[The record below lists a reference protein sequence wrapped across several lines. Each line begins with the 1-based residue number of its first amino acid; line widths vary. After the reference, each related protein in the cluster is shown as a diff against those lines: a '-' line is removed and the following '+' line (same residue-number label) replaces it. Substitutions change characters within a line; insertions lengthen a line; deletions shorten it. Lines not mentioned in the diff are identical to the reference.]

1 MYELTYHR
9 ATSLAEALELLAGA
23 EDGTLLA
30 GGQTLVPTMKA
41 RLAAP
46 SDLVDISGISELAGI
61 RDMGGAVE
69 IGAMTTHSE
78 VAGSALVGER
88 IPGLAALAG
97 LIGDAAVRHRGTIG
111 GSLANNDP
119 AACYPAAVL
128 ALGATVVTDRREI
141 EAEDFFQGMFTTD
154 LDEGEIITAVRF
166 PVPSRSAY
174 AKFPQPASRYP
185 MAGVFVAET
194 AHGPRVAVTG
204 AGEDGVFRAE
214 DLEAA
219 LASEWSAE
227 AVRAVEI
234 SPDGLASDI
243 HGAADYRA
251 ALVSAMAAKAVSDLE
266 DAAR

>member
-9 ATSLAEALELLAGA
+9 AGSLAEALELLAGA
-23 EDGTLLA
+23 EDGALLA

-46 SDLVDISGISELAGI
+46 SDLIDISAISELAGI
-61 RDMGGAVE
+61 REAGDAVE
-69 IGAMTTHSE
+69 IGAMTTHGE
-78 VAGSALVGER
+78 VAGSALVRDR

-141 EAEDFFQGMFTTD
+141 PAEAFFQGMFTTD
-154 LDEGEIITAVRF
+154 LDEGEIITSVRF
-166 PVPSRSAY
+166 PVPVRSAY

-194 AHGPRVAVTG
+194 TRGPRVAVTG

-214 DLEAA
+214 NLEAVLGA
-219 LASEWSAE
+219 GGSAAAVSAVEVSAE
-227 AVRAVEI
+227 
-234 SPDGLASDI
+234 GLASDI
-243 HGAADYRA
+243 HGQADYRA
-251 ALVSAMAAKAVSDLE
+251 ALVSAMAGKAVAEAS
-266 DAAR
+266 